1 MGGEEIMPDHSG
13 WREGKMKP
21 RLILGLGVVCL
32 LLGAALSTYLFL
44 NGHLL
49 PSTPCRPLMYPD
61 GEMTTEPHTIFTT
74 DSLESVFQFYDQ
86 HLKPTTP
93 TLARMSEWSRE
104 QSNPLGAQY
113 GCYNVDYDGMHIETG
128 CIQVSAEDAAT
139 KIEISFRRSVNGS
152 TVSCREGNAG

>member
-1 MGGEEIMPDHSG
+1 MMRDHSG
-13 WREGKMKP
+13 RTQGKVKP
-21 RLILGLGVVCL
+21 RLILGLGVACL
-32 LLGAALSTYLFL
+32 LLVAALSATLFL

-49 PSTPCRPLMYPD
+49 PSTPCRPLTYPD
-61 GEMTTEPHTIFTT
+61 GEMTTEQHTIFTT

-128 CIQVSAEDAAT
+128 CIRVSAAAAAT

-152 TVSCREGNAG
+152 TVPCRDGNVD